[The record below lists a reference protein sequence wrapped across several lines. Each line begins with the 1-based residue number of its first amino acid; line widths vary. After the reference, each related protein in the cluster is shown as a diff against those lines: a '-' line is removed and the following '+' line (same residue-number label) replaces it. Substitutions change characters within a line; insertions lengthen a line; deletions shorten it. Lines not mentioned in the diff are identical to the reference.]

1 MCKEKFEESLNYA
14 VSIYRN
20 REHQNH
26 FSVAGTF
33 SPWFSLKMV
42 PEVESALSDE
52 DLATLLPKFI
62 SERVDV
68 SVILAASELD
78 LMCLVISTI
87 GDRCRLRDAYRRYYN
102 I

>member
-52 DLATLLPKFI
+52 DF
-62 SERVDV
+62 
-68 SVILAASELD
+68 AAKVYKWESW
-78 LMCLVISTI
+78 C
-87 GDRCRLRDAYRRYYN
+87 
-102 I
+102 

>member
-1 MCKEKFEESLNYA
+1 
-14 VSIYRN
+14 
-20 REHQNH
+20 
-26 FSVAGTF
+26 
-33 SPWFSLKMV
+33 MV

-78 LMCLVISTI
+78 LMCLVISTT